1 MRVNFRK
8 VNEALDDIENVRSYY
23 AGGTLFIDFKYHP
36 CVGLNLN
43 GRGFAY
49 HPDYPDLKQKF
60 VVTREMQ
67 QKIQAI
73 YKKHKLD
80 EGRGNQEYF
89 DKFKLEV

>member
-8 VNEALDDIENVRSYY
+8 VNEALDNIENVRSYY
-23 AGGTLFIDFKYHP
+23 AGASLCIDFTYHP
-36 CVGLNLN
+36 CVILNLN
-43 GRGFAY
+43 GRGSAY
-49 HPDYPDLKQKF
+49 HPDYPEVKQKF

-67 QKIQAI
+67 KKIQAI

-89 DKFKLEV
+89 DKLKLEA